1 MTWCN
6 FTVEVTERVLEKIAQ
21 SGMHNTL
28 TTLDLFDSAN
38 FDSDQAAQHLCQLVS
53 QSNHLERLDLSKQSG
68 ERWIKVK
75 VKYVGGEDASSV
87 SCAESDHD
95 DDGAGEGPREGA
107 DENSGVADAQT
118 VAAGDETISS
128 GIVIVRAYKANVH
141 GEEIENLGE
150 ICRRQTERVKS
161 EDNNL
166 EIAQGC

>member
-6 FTVEVTERVLEKIAQ
+6 FSVEVTERVMDKIAQ
-21 SGMHNTL
+21 SDMHNTL

-53 QSNHLERLDLSKQSG
+53 QSNCLENLDLSKQSG

-75 VKYVGGEDASSV
+75 VKYVGGGDASSN

-95 DDGAGEGPREGA
+95 DDAAGEGPRDGA
-107 DENSGVADAQT
+107 TPDVNESMSQGV
-118 VAAGDETISS
+118 
-128 GIVIVRAYKANVH
+128 VIIRAYKANIH
-141 GEEIENLGE
+141 GEEVENLGE
-150 ICRRQTERVKS
+150 ICRRPTDRVKS